1 MATLNQPD
9 PKKAARKAP
18 HLPGPPDIRS
28 GKGEKEPVYADSI
41 DELGERLSLPG
52 EMEKSRGR
60 GWIRNTILGV
70 WGLGVTLGLMRM
82 AFTGDDSM
90 LREVF
95 QYMGY
100 FLVAIMSYYF
110 GEKSH
115 DLTDK
120 IKRRTQRQET
130 PS

>member
-1 MATLNQPD
+1 MTTLNQSD
-9 PKKAARKAP
+9 PKKPARKAP
-18 HLPGPPDIRS
+18 QLPAPLGITT

-41 DELGERLSLPG
+41 DELGEHLSLPG

-70 WGLGVTLGLMRM
+70 WALGVSLGLIRM

-110 GEKSH
+110 GEKSQ

-120 IKRRTQRQET
+120 IKHKTWKRRT